1 MSSSINEVVASA
13 LAFLPSEE
21 PLLVAVSGG
30 ADSVALLHLL
40 LSLNYRHL
48 TVCHFN
54 HQLRGASSDDD
65 ANFVQKLA
73 KILQLSFVL
82 GSEDVA
88 ERARRDQCSLETAA
102 REARYAFF
110 ATVAEK
116 NNISTLL
123 LAHHADDQIETC
135 LFHYLRGAGAAGLAG
150 MLPIARR
157 SIAGKELL
165 LVRPLLSISK
175 NQLKNYLATHAISF
189 CHDESNESLLP
200 MRNRL
205 RHRLLPLLDE
215 IFGTTYRNAIL
226 RTATIL
232 SAEEEF
238 LESLVAP
245 VAMESTLNIE
255 KIRLQ
260 PLALRRRIIYQ
271 WLKHHDFCDIGF
283 YEVERV
289 ASLLDEKN
297 PRKINLPL
305 NRHAFRHKGEIYLE

>member
-1 MSSSINEVVASA
+1 MNNSINRAVASV
-13 LAFLPSEE
+13 LAFLPHEE

-30 ADSVALLHLL
+30 ADSVALLYLL

-54 HQLRGASSDDD
+54 HQLRGASSDAD
-65 ANFVQKLA
+65 ASFVQKLA
-73 KILQLSFVL
+73 ATLQLPFVL
-82 GSEDVA
+82 GGEDVA
-88 ERARRDQCSLETAA
+88 QRAQRDQCSLETAA

-110 ATVAEK
+110 ATVAKK
-116 NNISTLL
+116 NNTSIVL

-150 MLPIARR
+150 MLPRTRRTIAE
-157 SIAGKELL
+157 KELL

-175 NQLKNYLATHAISF
+175 SQLEHYLATRAISF
-189 CHDESNESLLP
+189 CHDESNEDLLP

-238 LESLVAP
+238 LESLAAP
-245 VAMESTLNIE
+245 LARESTLNVE
-255 KIRLQ
+255 KMRLQ
-260 PLALRRRIIYQ
+260 PLALQRRVIHR
-271 WLKHHDFCDIGF
+271 WLKNHHFCDVGL
-283 YEVERV
+283 YEVELI

-305 NRHAFRHKGEIYLE
+305 NRHACCRQGEICLE